1 MPISIRHVQPEE
13 TAAVYRLIPEFAGE
27 HDAQAIRQRIG
38 GRVACALVAYD
49 EAQPVGFKLGY
60 ETAPGEFYSWL
71 GGVAPAYRRD
81 GVAQRLLEA
90 QERWAQEH
98 GYARLRVKTRN
109 QFRAMLMLLIRNGYQ
124 IIGLE
129 KKGEAADYRL
139 LLEKSLTDA

>member
-13 TAAVYRLIPEFAGE
+13 TAAVYRLIPEFAGG

-90 QERWAQEH
+90 EERWAQEH

-124 IIGLE
+124 IIELE

-139 LLEKSLTDA
+139 LLEKSLTGA

>member
-1 MPISIRHVQPEE
+1 MSISIRHVPPEE
-13 TAAVYRLIPEFAGE
+13 TAAVYRLIPEFAGV

>member
-13 TAAVYRLIPEFAGE
+13 TAAIYRLIPEFAGV

-38 GRVACALVAYD
+38 GRVACALVTYD

-139 LLEKSLTDA
+139 LLEKSLTGA

>member
-13 TAAVYRLIPEFAGE
+13 TAAIYRLIPEFAGGN
-27 HDAQAIRQRIG
+27 DAQAIRQRIG

-124 IIGLE
+124 IIELE

-139 LLEKSLTDA
+139 LLEKSLTGA

>member
-13 TAAVYRLIPEFAGE
+13 TAAVYRLIPEFAGG

-81 GVAQRLLEA
+81 GMAQRLLE
-90 QERWAQEH
+90 AQEH

-124 IIGLE
+124 IIELE

-139 LLEKSLTDA
+139 LLEKSLTGA

>member
-13 TAAVYRLIPEFAGE
+13 TAAVYRLIPEFAGG

-38 GRVACALVAYD
+38 GRVACALVTYD

-124 IIGLE
+124 IIELE

-139 LLEKSLTDA
+139 LLEKSLTGA

>member
-13 TAAVYRLIPEFAGE
+13 TAAIYRLIPEFAGG

-124 IIGLE
+124 IIELE

>member
-13 TAAVYRLIPEFAGE
+13 TAAVYRLIPEFAGG

-81 GVAQRLLEA
+81 GMAQRLLEA

-124 IIGLE
+124 IIELE

-139 LLEKSLTDA
+139 LLEKSLTGA